1 VTDAAEFGRV
11 VLIVAVGFAVAI
23 LSSRISGRL
32 RVPAPALFLAAAT
45 VSSSWLAV
53 QRWRLPPGTASW
65 KVLWHSNCK
74 TSIPRLRQTTWPASS
89 STRHPQGGAS

>member
-32 RVPAPALFLAAAT
+32 RC
-45 VSSSWLAV
+45 SW
-53 QRWRLPPGTASW
+53 QPPRCRPT
-65 KVLWHSNCK
+65 
-74 TSIPRLRQTTWPASS
+74 
-89 STRHPQGGAS
+89 

>member
-32 RVPAPALFLAAAT
+32 RVPAAWTSACNG
-45 VSSSWLAV
+45 S
-53 QRWRLPPGTASW
+53 ASRCGR
-65 KVLWHSNCK
+65 S
-74 TSIPRLRQTTWPASS
+74 
-89 STRHPQGGAS
+89 